1 MIRRIPQRKVSS
13 QPASSGCFL
22 GSLAASQLPSNKA
35 RGTCRRNSPLRGGG
49 QMCRTQCKQCLVRR
63 RGCWLGTKYADIG
76 HSHRCTYFPPPAALG
91 LAALAIRLR
100 NPRDTAFLSIFSL
113 AFIRRFI
120 DSNTAT
126 CDPKTKTLENVGI
139 DIHKWK
145 YWHAKFQFSRLDIY
159 LQPQELWPLFFLPI
173 LC

>member
-1 MIRRIPQRKVSS
+1 MPTEFPVERR
-13 QPASSGCFL
+13 
-22 GSLAASQLPSNKA
+22 
-35 RGTCRRNSPLRGGG
+35 G

-63 RGCWLGTKYADIG
+63 RGWLGTKYADIG

-113 AFIRRFI
+113 ASIRRFI

-126 CDPKTKTLENVGI
+126 CDPKTKILENVGI
-139 DIHKWK
+139 GIQRWK
-145 YWHAKFQFSRLDIY
+145 YWPAKFQFSHMHIY
-159 LQPQELWPLFFLPI
+159 LQPQELWPLFFSFHFVLKNI
-173 LC
+173 

>member
-1 MIRRIPQRKVSS
+1 MPTEFPVERR
-13 QPASSGCFL
+13 
-22 GSLAASQLPSNKA
+22 
-35 RGTCRRNSPLRGGG
+35 G

-126 CDPKTKTLENVGI
+126 CDPKTKALENVGI
-139 DIHKWK
+139 GIQRWK
-145 YWHAKFQFSRLDIY
+145 YWPAKFQFSHMHIY
-159 LQPQELWPLFFLPI
+159 LQPQELWPLFFSSHFVLKNI
-173 LC
+173 

>member
-1 MIRRIPQRKVSS
+1 MPTEFPVERR
-13 QPASSGCFL
+13 
-22 GSLAASQLPSNKA
+22 
-35 RGTCRRNSPLRGGG
+35 G

-100 NPRDTAFLSIFSL
+100 NPRDTAFLSFFSL

-120 DSNTAT
+120 DSNNAI

-145 YWHAKFQFSRLDIY
+145 YWPAKFQFSHMHIY
-159 LQPQELWPLFFLPI
+159 LQPQELWPLFFSSHFVLKNI
-173 LC
+173 